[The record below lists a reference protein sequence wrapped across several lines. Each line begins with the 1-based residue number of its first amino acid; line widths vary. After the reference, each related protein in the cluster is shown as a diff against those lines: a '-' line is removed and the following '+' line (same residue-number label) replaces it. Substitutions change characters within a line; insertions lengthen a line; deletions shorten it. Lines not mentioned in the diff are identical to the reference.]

1 MPPSPKGHL
10 ARSRAFWVVTASED
24 GESSIGIEEEEARD
38 AAKQPA
44 MHWTWGTQLLSQTT
58 DPSTISSPAL
68 SQVLSG
74 S

>member
-44 MHWTWGTQLLSQTT
+44 KRRTAPTMRNYLGQNINSAEVEKLC
-58 DPSTISSPAL
+58 
-68 SQVLSG
+68 
-74 S
+74 